1 MLICSRTGRV
11 VKSGQR
17 LRVLTPDGFTD
28 GVLDTVTVAG
38 DVRLRAGGHTHA
50 VALDEV
56 EAVWPLRLA

>member
-1 MLICSRTGRV
+1 M
-11 VKSGQR
+11 SGQR
-17 LRVLTPDGFTD
+17 LRVLTADGFTD
-28 GVLDTVTVAG
+28 GVVDTVTVAG